1 MAHLAVVQAVEAR
14 LSAGFTACPVL
25 VENDGDGIPTNA
37 GPFLALQFPWCRS
50 EWQTTDGDFLEE
62 GAFRFVLSVPRGD
75 GTHQGRAWMDEIAT
89 LFRAVEF
96 DGVQTYAPG
105 SPVTDDRSEA
115 ENYYR
120 LSISVP
126 YEFIIEDRGA

>member
-14 LSAGFTACPVL
+14 VAAGFTACPVR
-25 VENDGDGIPTNA
+25 VENDNDGVPNEA
-37 GPFLALQFPWCRS
+37 GAFIALQFPWSRS
-50 EWQTTDGDFLEE
+50 EWQTIDGDFLEE

-75 GTHQGRAWMDEIAT
+75 GTHQGRAWLDDIAT

-96 DGVQTYAPG
+96 DGVQTYAPS

-126 YEFIIEDRGA
+126 YESIIEDRGA